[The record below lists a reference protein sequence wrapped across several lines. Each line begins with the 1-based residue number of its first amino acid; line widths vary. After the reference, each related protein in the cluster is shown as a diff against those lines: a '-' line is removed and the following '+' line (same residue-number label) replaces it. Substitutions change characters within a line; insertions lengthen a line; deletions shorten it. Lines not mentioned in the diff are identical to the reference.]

1 MVYIVL
7 VVRFIK
13 RCRILIYMKC
23 EICKN
28 KIHEIFLAKPVGTYV
43 KDEKGKKHMVCNEC
57 QSKLGSKDKILEK
70 L

>member
-1 MVYIVL
+1 
-7 VVRFIK
+7 
-13 RCRILIYMKC
+13 MKC